1 MTPKSLARRTVDVF
15 NRHGR
20 FTARSVDSGCAVEIR
35 YADTG
40 VTATKL
46 WLPESDEGEW
56 VWQGSVPLLET
67 LEVPAWFPLIDLVA
81 KVAASLPERSD
92 R

>member
-1 MTPKSLARRTVDVF
+1 MSTLVKRAVDAL

-20 FTARSVDSGCAVEIR
+20 FTARAADHEQSIEIR

-40 VTATKL
+40 ATATKV

-81 KVAASLPERSD
+81 KVAGSLPERSD